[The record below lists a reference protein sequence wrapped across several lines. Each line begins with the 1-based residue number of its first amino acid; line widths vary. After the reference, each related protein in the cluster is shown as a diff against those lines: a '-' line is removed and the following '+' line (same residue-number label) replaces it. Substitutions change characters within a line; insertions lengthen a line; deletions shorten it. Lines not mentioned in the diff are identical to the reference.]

1 MKPPAPQTTTVF
13 SVSTEP
19 WKIGSALIRSV
30 GASDRRSVRGPDVPF
45 ADRWPFVLEDER
57 SVIAKKVDVG
67 TSEKSSG
74 SRVCIRK
81 WFFRRH
87 GGFSS
92 L

>member
-1 MKPPAPQTTTVF
+1 
-13 SVSTEP
+13 
-19 WKIGSALIRSV
+19 
-30 GASDRRSVRGPDVPF
+30 VPF